1 MIRIYECYRIINIR
15 GTRLRAVAF
24 WGKMSSTWND
34 LDRFM
39 ITVGMFDMDD
49 GGVFLEEELK
59 TIFIHIKD
67 DTYWFSFVLF
77 GLETVIVQKYVHSKM
92 FWLKDREVKFIHLL
106 GCIWGYLYM
115 LHYKYNL
122 CTSFSLI

>member
-1 MIRIYECYRIINIR
+1 
-15 GTRLRAVAF
+15 
-24 WGKMSSTWND
+24 MSSTWND

-67 DTYWFSFVLF
+67 DT
-77 GLETVIVQKYVHSKM
+77 H
-92 FWLKDREVKFIHLL
+92 
-106 GCIWGYLYM
+106 
-115 LHYKYNL
+115 
-122 CTSFSLI
+122 